1 MATFTG
7 TGANETITPGFVS
20 ATVTRSPQGSF
31 PGPTADTLDG
41 GVGADVMDGG
51 DNNDLYI
58 VDNAG
63 DVATEVFGDAL
74 GGIDTVQSSVTHTLT
89 SEVQTLTLKSHA
101 NIKCTVIVKDNVIT
115 GNGGDNVL
123 SGLGGNDWFGGHQD
137 LHSFPTRRSS
147 DLMDGGDNNDLYIV
161 DNAGDVATEVFG
173 DALGGIDTV
182 QSSVTHT
189 LTSEVQTLTLKSHAN
204 IKCTVIVKDNVITGN
219 GGDNVLSGLG
229 GNDWFGG
236 HQDLHSFPT
245 RRSSDLMD
253 GGDNNDLY
261 IVDNA
266 GDVATEVFGDA
277 LGGIDTV
284 QSSVTHTLS
293 VNLEN
298 LTLTGLANIDGTGNA
313 RGNTIF
319 GNTGNNTLEGKTGDD
334 TVNGGD
340 GDDLIIWRNGDGTD
354 IVNGGAGI
362 DTQQLVMSD
371 TDGDI
376 ATLTASGANAVF
388 ARTNLVPFQVTMT
401 DVERVDFQGQGG
413 DDSFTIGD
421 LAGTPIAEVLFSG
434 GAGNDTLAGL
444 AGGVATAAPIT
455 ASGGDGND
463 TLTGGTAADTL
474 NGDAGNDTLEG
485 HRGNDTVNG
494 GDGDDLIVW
503 RNGDGTDIVDGGAST
518 DTQQAFM
525 LNRAVGGCGGVPVL

>member
-1 MATFTG
+1 MAIFTG

-20 ATVTRSPQGSF
+20 ATVTRSPLGSF

-41 GVGADVMDGG
+41 GAGADVMDGG

-63 DVATEVFGDAL
+63 DA
-74 GGIDTVQSSVTHTLT
+74 
-89 SEVQTLTLKSHA
+89 
-101 NIKCTVIVKDNVIT
+101 
-115 GNGGDNVL
+115 
-123 SGLGGNDWFGGHQD
+123 
-137 LHSFPTRRSS
+137 
-147 DLMDGGDNNDLYIV
+147 
-161 DNAGDVATEVFG
+161 
-173 DALGGIDTV
+173 
-182 QSSVTHT
+182 
-189 LTSEVQTLTLKSHAN
+189 
-204 IKCTVIVKDNVITGN
+204 
-219 GGDNVLSGLG
+219 
-229 GNDWFGG
+229 
-236 HQDLHSFPT
+236 
-245 RRSSDLMD
+245 
-253 GGDNNDLY
+253 
-261 IVDNA
+261 
-266 GDVATEVFGDA
+266 ATEVFGDA

-334 TVNGGD
+334 TVSGGD

-421 LAGTPIAEVLFSG
+421 LAGTPITEVLFSG

-503 RNGDGTDIVDGGAST
+503 RNGDGTDTVDGGAGI
-518 DTQQAFM
+518 DTQQLIMSAGAIGDIGEITVSGA
-525 LNRAVGGCGGVPVL
+525 NAVFARTNLVPFQVTMTDVERVDFQGQGGDDSFTIGDLAGTPITEVLFSGGAGNDTLAGLAGGVATAAPITASGGDGNDTLTGGTAADTLNGDAGNDT

>member
-20 ATVTRSPQGSF
+20 ATVTRSPLGSF
-31 PGPTADTLDG
+31 PGPTADTLNG
-41 GVGADVMDGG
+41 GAGADV
-51 DNNDLYI
+51 
-58 VDNAG
+58 
-63 DVATEVFGDAL
+63 
-74 GGIDTVQSSVTHTLT
+74 
-89 SEVQTLTLKSHA
+89 
-101 NIKCTVIVKDNVIT
+101 
-115 GNGGDNVL
+115 
-123 SGLGGNDWFGGHQD
+123 
-137 LHSFPTRRSS
+137 
-147 DLMDGGDNNDLYIV
+147 
-161 DNAGDVATEVFG
+161 
-173 DALGGIDTV
+173 
-182 QSSVTHT
+182 
-189 LTSEVQTLTLKSHAN
+189 
-204 IKCTVIVKDNVITGN
+204 
-219 GGDNVLSGLG
+219 
-229 GNDWFGG
+229 
-236 HQDLHSFPT
+236 
-245 RRSSDLMD
+245 MD

-421 LAGTPIAEVLFSG
+421 LAGTPITEVLFSG

-444 AGGVATAAPIT
+444 TGGVATAAPIT

-518 DTQQAFM
+518 DTQQLLMSTGAIGDVGEITVSGANAVFARTNLVPFSVTM
-525 LNRAVGGCGGVPVL
+525 ANVERIDFQGLEGNDSLSFSSLAGTSVTQALFSGGAGDDTLNAGTATTAISANGGNDNDFIFTGSADDIILGGDGLDKLF

>member
-41 GVGADVMDGG
+41 GVGADV
-51 DNNDLYI
+51 
-58 VDNAG
+58 
-63 DVATEVFGDAL
+63 
-74 GGIDTVQSSVTHTLT
+74 
-89 SEVQTLTLKSHA
+89 
-101 NIKCTVIVKDNVIT
+101 
-115 GNGGDNVL
+115 
-123 SGLGGNDWFGGHQD
+123 
-137 LHSFPTRRSS
+137 
-147 DLMDGGDNNDLYIV
+147 MDGGDNNDLYIV

-334 TVNGGD
+334 TVNGGN

-485 HRGNDTVNG
+485 HKGNDTLNG
-494 GDGDDLIVW
+494 GDGDDTIIW
-503 RNGDGTDIVDGGAST
+503 RNGDGTDTVDGGAGT
-518 DTQQAFM
+518 DTQQLFM
-525 LNRAVGGCGGVPVL
+525 SDTDGDTATLTASGANAVFARTNLVA